1 LFKVLTMID
10 ALKAWRIGNGFSQL
24 RLAQRLCVS
33 QAAVSRWEAG
43 IDAPSLEVAGRIRAL
58 LDPATRHGVA
68 LEELFVGVRESLHV
82 LFDFDGAR
90 LLATSQGY
98 GRTFP
103 HFSRLIGERF
113 ADRLVGET
121 RVIYEDTS
129 LHSSIMLGEIA
140 LMMGTTERHVD
151 HDHDPA
157 PRHHRT
163 ICFRKTGNR
172 ILGDVSFDLCDD
184 AAETRL
190 GRIIRTDELGSGA

>member
-1 LFKVLTMID
+1 MIE
-10 ALKAWRIGNGFSQL
+10 ALKAWRSANGFSQQ
-24 RLAQRLCVS
+24 RLAGRLGVS
-33 QAAVSRWEAG
+33 QATVSRWEAG

-58 LDPATRHGVA
+58 LDPGTQHAVA
-68 LEELFVGVRESLHV
+68 LEELFVGVQESLNV
-82 LFDFDGAR
+82 LFDLDGAR

-98 GRTFP
+98 VRRFP
-103 HFSRLIGERF
+103 HFSRLIGESF
-113 ADRLVGET
+113 ANRLVGET

-157 PRHHRT
+157 PRHHWT
-163 ICFRKTGNR
+163 ICFRKSGTRVLGN
-172 ILGDVSFDLCDD
+172 ISFDLCDD

-190 GRIIRTDELGSGA
+190 GRIIRTDELGAGV